1 VARTAE
7 SHRAE
12 AGESAVPQRPHRTA
26 RAAASVRVRSPAGR
40 VNELRAAGWYRR
52 GSPRSSTS
60 TRGRSMAPQGSP
72 ARYSARRCSQAGW
85 TASSEDCACARRR
98 SSTFH
103 GGGES
108 GNAPTGG
115 DHLISDGSAPHFDR
129 QGTGGRA
136 TRMRPPCVHQ
146 RYGEPGRAAHVEHE
160 EPGVAR
166 SRRWPARPRPGGAT
180 CEPWAAP
187 STSRSA
193 DRRAAELEG
202 RVVLTQHQ
210 TAVNNSGT
218 PTCPGPETRR
228 GWFNSTRCSRS
239 WRRRAAIV
247 IKRLNRVYPA
257 QGRVGERG
265 VPPVGGDEGPGRRSA
280 TRCPRCRRTLPPRGL
295 SGPGPGAR
303 RDSRGRPPAAGC
315 SRRRAGS
322 EP

>member
-1 VARTAE
+1 MRWGVRRNASPSESPPSRFRYRT
-7 SHRAE
+7 HPD
-12 AGESAVPQRPHRTA
+12 GECV
-26 RAAASVRVRSPAGR
+26 AAAGGVRGFVAECRRRGALRYGR
-40 VNELRAAGWYRR
+40 VCSALRK
-52 GSPRSSTS
+52 
-60 TRGRSMAPQGSP
+60 
-72 ARYSARRCSQAGW
+72 

-136 TRMRPPCVHQ
+136 TRMRPPRVHQ

-160 EPGVAR
+160 EPGVTR
-166 SRRWPARPRPGGAT
+166 SRRWPARPWPGGAT
-180 CEPWAAP
+180 CEPRAAP

-228 GWFNSTRCSRS
+228 GRFNSIRCSRS

-257 QGRVGERG
+257 
-265 VPPVGGDEGPGRRSA
+265 
-280 TRCPRCRRTLPPRGL
+280 
-295 SGPGPGAR
+295 
-303 RDSRGRPPAAGC
+303 
-315 SRRRAGS
+315 
-322 EP
+322 